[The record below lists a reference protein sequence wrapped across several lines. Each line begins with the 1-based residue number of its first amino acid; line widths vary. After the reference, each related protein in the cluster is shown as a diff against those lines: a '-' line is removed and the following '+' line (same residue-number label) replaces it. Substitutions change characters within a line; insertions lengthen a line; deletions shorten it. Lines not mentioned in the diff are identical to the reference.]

1 MTLGAPTDASA
12 GVQSFLPRLPFCALS
27 WQPTSEGSLEV
38 KLPTRGTHG
47 KAEVGRVTEEEA
59 RRSEK
64 RKGQKKEE
72 AGPRKGRK
80 VAKHCM
86 FPIICG
92 SGGSKSRLATR
103 HYTTPRYTTLNDT
116 TLHHTSLQL
125 QPQLQLQRHYI
136 TLHNTTLLTLYTR
149 PDTILQQPAT
159 VQHTTVRDMRAHY
172 THYTT
177 PHIQL
182 QLHHTNH
189 TTVQP
194 QLHHTTTI
202 ATAALQDTTSS
213 SCGKDGT
220 GHSVALKDGAGLGA
234 TACSA

>member
-1 MTLGAPTDASA
+1 MEKQRWEESQKKKQEDQRRERVRRKKKQAPERVEKSRSTACF
-12 GVQSFLPRLPFCALS
+12 QSSVAL
-27 WQPTSEGSLEV
+27 EDRKVGSL
-38 KLPTRGTHG
+38 H
-47 KAEVGRVTEEEA
+47 
-59 RRSEK
+59 
-64 RKGQKKEE
+64 
-72 AGPRKGRK
+72 
-80 VAKHCM
+80 
-86 FPIICG
+86 
-92 SGGSKSRLATR
+92 
-103 HYTTPRYTTLNDT
+103 DT
-116 TLHHTSLQL
+116 TLHHATLHSMTL
-125 QPQLQLQRHYI
+125 HYTTLHYNYSHNYNYSDNYNDT

-220 GHSVALKDGAGLGA
+220 GHSVALKDGASLGA

>member
-1 MTLGAPTDASA
+1 MEKQRWEESQKKKKQEDQRRERVRRKKMQAPERVEKSRSTACF
-12 GVQSFLPRLPFCALS
+12 QSSVAL
-27 WQPTSEGSLEV
+27 EDRKVGSL
-38 KLPTRGTHG
+38 H
-47 KAEVGRVTEEEA
+47 
-59 RRSEK
+59 
-64 RKGQKKEE
+64 
-72 AGPRKGRK
+72 
-80 VAKHCM
+80 
-86 FPIICG
+86 
-92 SGGSKSRLATR
+92 
-103 HYTTPRYTTLNDT
+103 DT

-125 QPQLQLQRHYI
+125 QPQLQLQRQLQRHHI

-149 PDTILQQPAT
+149 RDTILQQPAT

-182 QLHHTNH
+182 QLHHTNY